1 LQSMQPLQPSD
12 GVRAR
17 SPARIDLMLPL
28 LLISLGILQLL
39 FVMDN
44 TMDDAY
50 ITLHFARN
58 LVQGNGITWYG
69 PDGYDAVEGVTTFSW
84 LLILAF
90 FYLLTPAFAMTLAK
104 AAGVVCWVATSWL
117 VVREVRRRH
126 DLQVA
131 WIAAAP
137 LMVGT
142 PIIVHAVS
150 GMETSLA
157 MLLVLLAHLFAC
169 RALLEGDRRFL
180 VPLALATLLAC
191 MTRPDY
197 AVCFVATVVGAIV
210 VRRRLPSAHEWLA
223 LAACLVLPG
232 IVYFAWR
239 WSYFGYPLPN
249 TFYIKAT
256 GVNFEA
262 LVSVVSFF
270 PFLAL
275 PCFFGVSLVAARQ
288 GPGRRRA
295 LLAIIS
301 FLPPVLAWLN
311 AAPTMGIFW
320 RFLVPYFA
328 ILPVAFADF
337 VALPHMP
344 LRTWRATVSLSL
356 VVPLLSAP
364 LVILYVDKYVPLMYV
379 LSDVAGVLR
388 EVDDRGQY
396 TLAWG
401 DAGVIP
407 YESGWKTLDTYALC
421 DERIAHGAVENA
433 EARVLEVQ
441 PDVLMMYRGPVVAE
455 RFRAAEWAN
464 YTRVGPFPLMRGAGD
479 RELDLAVYVR
489 SDSPAAQ
496 AVKNSFESFAWHPV
510 RVDSTVLSRLY
521 QAVRTMYRAF

>member
-1 LQSMQPLQPSD
+1 LQGVQPLQPPD
-12 GVRAR
+12 GAR
-17 SPARIDLMLPL
+17 VANPARIDLMLPL

-58 LVQGNGITWYG
+58 LVLGNGITWYG

-84 LLILAF
+84 MWVLAF

-104 AAGVVCWVATSWL
+104 AAGVLCWVATIWL
-117 VVREVRRRH
+117 VIREVRRRH
-126 DLQVA
+126 DPQVA

-137 LMVGT
+137 LIVGT
-142 PIIVHAVS
+142 PIIFHVVS

-157 MLLVLLAHLFAC
+157 MLLALLANLFAY

-180 VPLALATLLAC
+180 VPFALATLLAC

-197 AVCFVATVVGAIV
+197 AVCFVATVVGAIA
-210 VRRRLPSAHEWLA
+210 VRRRLPSAHEWLT
-223 LAACLVLPG
+223 LAAFLALPG

-239 WSYFGYPLPN
+239 WSYFGHPLPN

-275 PCFFGVSLVAARQ
+275 PCFFGVSLLAARQ
-288 GPGRRRA
+288 GPDRRRA
-295 LLAIIS
+295 LFAIIS

-320 RFLVPYFA
+320 RFLLPYFA
-328 ILPVAFADF
+328 LLLVSFADF
-337 VALPHMP
+337 VASPHTP
-344 LRTWRATVSLSL
+344 LKTWRATVLLSL

-364 LVILYVDKYVPLMYV
+364 LVIRYVDKYVPLMYV
-379 LSDVAGVLR
+379 LSDVAGILR

-407 YESGWKTLDTYALC
+407 YESGWRTLDTYALC
-421 DERIAHGAVENA
+421 DERIAHRMVENA

-441 PDVLMMYRGPVVAE
+441 PDVLMMYRMPMVAE
-455 RFRAAEWAN
+455 RFRAMDWDN
-464 YTRVGPFPLMRGAGD
+464 YTPVGPFPLMRGAGD

-489 SDSPAAQ
+489 SDSPVAQ
-496 AVKNSFESFAWHPV
+496 AVKSGFESFAWHPV
-510 RVDSTVLSRLY
+510 RADSTVLSRLY